1 MHGALAVVGGEHEAG
16 EVAVR
21 QVAQAATGA
30 VAVAVVAQEIHLGQ
44 HVDAALLQDAAEQA
58 LARKVAE
65 LEVQLAPL
73 FAAGD
78 YQQALTLLAGLRDVV
93 DTFFE
98 KVMVMAEDEA
108 LRLNRLT
115 LLSRLRNLFLEVAD
129 ISVLQK

>member
-1 MHGALAVVGGEHEAG
+1 MNAAVN
-16 EVAVR
+16 
-21 QVAQAATGA
+21 T
-30 VAVAVVAQEIHLGQ
+30 
-44 HVDAALLQDAAEQA
+44 ALLQDAAEQA
-58 LARKVAE
+58 LASKVAE
-65 LEVQLAPL
+65 LELQLAPL

-78 YQQALTLLAGLRDVV
+78 YQQALTALSSLREVV

-98 KVMVMAEDEA
+98 QVMVMADDEA

>member
-1 MHGALAVVGGEHEAG
+1 M
-16 EVAVR
+16 R
-21 QVAQAATGA
+21 F
-30 VAVAVVAQEIHLGQ
+30 ISSI
-44 HVDAALLQDAAEQA
+44 
-58 LARKVAE
+58 
-65 LEVQLAPL
+65 
-73 FAAGD
+73 
-78 YQQALTLLAGLRDVV
+78 ALTLLAGLRDVV